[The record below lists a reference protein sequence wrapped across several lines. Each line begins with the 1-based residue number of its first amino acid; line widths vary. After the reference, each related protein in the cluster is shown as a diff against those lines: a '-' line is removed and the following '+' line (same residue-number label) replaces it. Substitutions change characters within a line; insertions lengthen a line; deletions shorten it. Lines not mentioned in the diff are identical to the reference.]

1 MPYLCHEVEFIYLGK
16 MYGTGLNLHECTVL
30 AKAAGSLNPQCLP
43 WLHRSFL
50 TDQAGH
56 RHCSHE
62 CKFKPSLHV
71 RQMQRKGCQGKSP
84 ILHTF
89 ISAFPC

>member
-1 MPYLCHEVEFIYLGK
+1 MFCVRQHLLPRRCWEVPYLCHEVEFIYLGK

-62 CKFKPSLHV
+62 CKFKPSY
-71 RQMQRKGCQGKSP
+71 M
-84 ILHTF
+84 
-89 ISAFPC
+89 